1 MSNRHHLRFRQVHLD
16 FHTAGA
22 IPGVG
27 EKFDKKEFQKT
38 LAEAA
43 VDSITCFSVCHHGFA
58 YHPTEVGT
66 MHPNLKFDLLRAQI
80 DAAHEVGIHVPV
92 YISAG
97 GNDVAAELHPEWRSM
112 VPPGVCGWGTNST
125 LKPGFKKL
133 CFNTGYL
140 DFLCREIDEAV
151 RRCPDADGIFLDI
164 VFQRQCCCP
173 KCIRDMLQLGL
184 NPEDE
189 KDRLEFDKKVMLD
202 YYRRTTGAARK
213 YNPSMPV
220 FHNSGHLDQAR
231 PDLLQYFSHLELES
245 LPTGGWGYDHFPQSA
260 AFARKT
266 GLEFLGMTGKFHGS
280 WGEFG
285 GVKHPN
291 ALRYECAAMLAQG
304 ARCSVGDQLHP
315 GGKLDRSTYDLIG
328 AAYREVREKEP
339 FCKTAVNRAEI
350 ALISAEAC
358 GQKDRDCDIGAGRI
372 LLEGHFLFDVLHP
385 VMDFSGYSLVIFPE
399 GYVMTNDM
407 KKRLEPYLRNGGK
420 ALFCGGGIQKLPF
433 DFGAEMKE
441 TGEYFPTYLL
451 PEPEMRP
458 DFISTPFVIYGA
470 NVELKAAKGKSLGK
484 VYYPY
489 FNRTLRHF
497 CSHQH
502 TPNRL
507 EESGFD
513 AGVIYGNLAAFAHPV
528 FSVYRKNGA
537 VALRQYVT
545 KTIEF
550 LLGEKRII
558 RSSLPS
564 VARVAVAEDPVNRR
578 EIIHLLYANIVKR
591 GENTEVIE
599 DLPSLNDIEL
609 ELNPSHPVGKVKL
622 EPQGKETAFLKTNT
636 GSVKLKVGSFTCHQM
651 VSLEYE

>member
-1 MSNRHHLRFRQVHLD
+1 MSNRYHLRFRQVHLD
-16 FHTAGA
+16 FHTSGA

-27 EKFDKKEFQKT
+27 EHFDKEEFQKT
-38 LAEAA
+38 LTEAA

-80 DAAHEVGIHVPV
+80 DAAHEAGIRVPV

-97 GNDVAAELHPEWRSM
+97 GNDVAAELHPEWRSV
-112 VPPGVCGWGTNST
+112 VPPGVCGWGANSV

-140 DFLCREIDEAV
+140 DFLCSEIDEAV

-173 KCIRDMLQLGL
+173 KCIRDMLELGL
-184 NPEDE
+184 NPECE
-189 KDRLEFDKKVMLD
+189 KDRLEFDRKVMLD

-285 GVKHPN
+285 GIKHPN
-291 ALRYECAAMLAQG
+291 ALRYECNAMLAAG
-304 ARCSVGDQLHP
+304 AKCSIGDQLHP
-315 GGKLDRSTYDLIG
+315 CGKLDRSTYELIG
-328 AAYREVREKEP
+328 KAYREVREKEEY
-339 FCKTAVNRAEI
+339 CRTAVNRAEI

-358 GQKDRDCDIGAGRI
+358 GLPQRDCDIGAGRV
-372 LLEGHFLFDVLHP
+372 LLESHFLFDVLHP
-385 VMDFSGYSLVIFPE
+385 SMDFSAYPLVVFPE
-399 GYVMTNDM
+399 GFHMDGDL
-407 KKRLEPYLRNGGK
+407 KRRLEMFLEQGGK
-420 ALFCGGGIQKLPF
+420 ALFCGECIRELPF
-433 DFGAEMKE
+433 EFGAE
-441 TGEYFPTYLL
+441 TGAVNEFSPTYIL
-451 PEPEMRP
+451 PAETVRP
-458 DFISTPFVIYGA
+458 DFVLTPFVVYGA
-470 NVELKAAKGKSLGK
+470 NLKLNVTFGTSLGD
-484 VYYPY
+484 VYDPY
-489 FNRTLRHF
+489 FNRALGHF

-507 EESGFD
+507 DQSGCA
-513 AGVIYGNLAAFAHPV
+513 AGVIAGSLAAFAHPV
-528 FSVYRKNGA
+528 FSIYRKNGS
-537 VALRQYVT
+537 VALRQFIA
-545 KTIEF
+545 KTVNI
-550 LLGEKRII
+550 LLNGKPIVQ
-558 RSSLPS
+558 SNLPS
-564 VARVAVAEDPVNRR
+564 VARVTVTADSENRR
-578 EIIHLLYANIVKR
+578 EIVHLLYAPVVKR
-591 GENTEVIE
+591 GENVELIE
-599 DLPSLNDIEL
+599 DLIPLTDISLKVRTR
-609 ELNPSHPVGKVKL
+609 HPVRAVRL
-622 EPQGKETAFLKTNT
+622 VPQNVELPFTVEGDQVAL
-636 GSVKLKVGSFTCHQM
+636 SVSRVLCHQM
-651 VSLEYE
+651 ISLEYR